1 MGCFHSVAQLGSQS
15 RVADSLPVGCDS
27 LAWGYKDQR
36 TYPSLSLSSAFGPS
50 FEPPDRSGVIPA
62 SASAISPHHTSNSGH
77 QSASPG
83 CSEPS
88 SFGLASGQCA
98 SAIS

>member
-36 TYPSLSLSSAFGPS
+36 TYLPLSLSSVSGPL

-77 QSASPG
+77 QSA
-83 CSEPS
+83 
-88 SFGLASGQCA
+88 
-98 SAIS
+98 